1 MDISRESRLTYMAD
15 IQKMTRRTGGSGRI
29 PPHLTCIALNRTF
42 MANSSPIIPSGN
54 LHQVR
59 PGFSQEHATAR
70 LRAVAPE
77 TAGSQED
84 MPPATAA
91 AANGNLI
98 GPRKLIRPR
107 LPGGASRERPYAA
120 PRESPILAH
129 QRTSV
134 PHDAHAG
141 SHAEAFY
148 FQKQVQTQ
156 TLMVFVL
163 EDGEQVKGYIEW
175 YDSDVIKVRN
185 GSRTLIYKSAIKYL
199 YKAGDIP
206 ACPNGYGRPR

>member
-1 MDISRESRLTYMAD
+1 
-15 IQKMTRRTGGSGRI
+15 
-29 PPHLTCIALNRTF
+29 
-42 MANSSPIIPSGN
+42 MANSSPIPSGN

-59 PGFSQEHATAR
+59 SGFSQEHTNGR

-77 TAGSQED
+77 TAGNQVDTPS
-84 MPPATAA
+84 ATAA
-91 AANGNLI
+91 AANANLI

-107 LPGGASRERPYAA
+107 LPAGVSRERPYTAQ
-120 PRESPILAH
+120 RESPILAH
-129 QRTSV
+129 QRASV
-134 PHDAHAG
+134 PHDGHAG

-206 ACPNGYGRPR
+206 AFQNGYGRPR